1 MAERELAM
9 TRIAFLELKDE
20 QRLVQEGFRLLDEK
34 RILLAAEIHRQ
45 LQQFRSLQ
53 SAARAAE
60 EAARAAF
67 AAALSCHGL
76 DELAVYPPLSLEDD
90 ALGIT
95 RSNLLGLPLIEARV
109 VEQAARAGEPVLDS
123 SRFPKDPATLSPHV
137 DAGEA
142 QRRAPPVN
150 PTPEALRC
158 ALAYRKWLALG
169 VELAARS
176 LNLRRLTREYVRT
189 ERRARAIENI
199 LLPEIDTA
207 LKLMD
212 EQLES
217 IDQEEIARLRH
228 RHSAARS
235 P

>member
-1 MAERELAM
+1 MPERELAL

-20 QRLVQEGFRLLDEK
+20 QRLVQEGFKLLDEK
-34 RILLAAEIHRQ
+34 RILLATEIHRQ
-45 LQQFRSLQ
+45 LQHFRLLK
-53 SAARAAE
+53 SASQTAE

-67 AAALSCHGL
+67 AAALNCNGL
-76 DELAVYPPLSLEDD
+76 DELAVYPPLPLDD
-90 ALGIT
+90 EALSIT
-95 RSNLLGLPLIEARV
+95 RSNLLGLPLLEA
-109 VEQAARAGEPVLDS
+109 QLGKKAARPEEPMQTRS
-123 SRFPKDPATLSPHV
+123 ATSPRD
-137 DAGEA
+137 DASQPTA
-142 QRRAPPVN
+142 HDQPVN

-158 ALAYRKWLALG
+158 ALAYRRWLALG
-169 VELAARS
+169 VELAACS

-207 LKLMD
+207 LKFMD

-217 IDQEEIARLRH
+217 MDQEEIARLRH
-228 RHSAARS
+228 RHSTRS